1 MYKTKTNK
9 NMDSYEKNEM
19 VLNAGI
25 DEKTLWEEII
35 RWLPEDTTNSF
46 IDDVIRTYD
55 IDI

>member
-1 MYKTKTNK
+1 
-9 NMDSYEKNEM
+9 MDSYEKNEM